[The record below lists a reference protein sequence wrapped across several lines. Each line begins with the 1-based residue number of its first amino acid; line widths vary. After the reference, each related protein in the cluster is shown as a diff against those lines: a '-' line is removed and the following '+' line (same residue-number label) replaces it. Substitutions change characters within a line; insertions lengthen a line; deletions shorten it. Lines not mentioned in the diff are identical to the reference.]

1 MRLSRSETLQLEE
14 SEVDG
19 QPAVRM
25 VLVRFDGQEKHLATL
40 ENFRSRRTV
49 ISSDKR
55 FAFITAVRADSFRF
69 STVDLAS
76 GEVLAEGDSA
86 RFGWPI
92 ERFGRSAREFGAIR
106 GP

>member
-1 MRLSRSETLQLEE
+1 MTLSRSETLQLEE

-25 VLVRFDGQEKHLATL
+25 VLERFDGQEKNLATL

-55 FAFITAVRADSFRF
+55 FAFITGVRADAFRF
-69 STVDLAS
+69 STVDSAS
-76 GEVLAEGDSA
+76 GEVLAESDST

-92 ERFGRSAREFGAIR
+92 KLFGRSPRDSGVIL